1 MTTLALP
8 RPSAGVRDGA
18 GDRRAALLVAGLA
31 LAAVARWSAWRADA
45 LHPILLG
52 ALFGA
57 ALLGL
62 AAAGGWRVRRWRSAA
77 DAARAVALGVAGGAV
92 LAATALVGPHPSW
105 APILAGSF
113 PFWPW
118 AAATVL
124 VAAAEEAL
132 LRGALF
138 DELLARHGVLV
149 AVAATSLVFA
159 LLHVPVY
166 GWSAVPLDLGV
177 GLLLGGLRLVSGGV
191 AAPAIAH
198 ALADL
203 AVVTL

>member
-1 MTTLALP
+1 
-8 RPSAGVRDGA
+8 
-18 GDRRAALLVAGLA
+18 
-31 LAAVARWSAWRADA
+31 
-45 LHPILLG
+45 
-52 ALFGA
+52 
-57 ALLGL
+57 
-62 AAAGGWRVRRWRSAA
+62 
-77 DAARAVALGVAGGAV
+77 VALGVAGGAV